1 MFECEYCKTPFL
13 TEVNYNK
20 HKCDQETRMGELD
33 TRRGISAFRYY
44 RLWFEKRKLLQPK
57 KETFIVSKYY
67 NTFFKFA
74 EFAKDMG
81 IPDVDLY
88 IELMSLDAIL
98 PAHWYNKDIYA
109 YFIEKF
115 DTEYSPTVHTRVTLG
130 SMERIA
136 KALDC
141 PMSEIFT
148 HLKPSDV
155 IKLTQSRNLSPWVL
169 LLSKQFKVFYQTQ
182 VNTEERQLL
191 MDVIKLGRWK
201 LIMETKKHL
210 IPETK
215 AILDQLDL

>member
-1 MFECEYCKTPFL
+1 MFECVYCKTPFL
-13 TEVNYNK
+13 TEVNFKK

-44 RLWFEKRKLLQPK
+44 RLWFEKRNLMIPK
-57 KETFIVSKYY
+57 KETFITSKYY

-81 IPDVDLY
+81 IPDVELY
-88 IELMSLDAIL
+88 IKLMSEDGVL
-98 PAHWYNKDIYA
+98 PAHWYNKDIYD
-109 YFIEKF
+109 YFLEKF
-115 DTEYSPTVHTRVTLG
+115 DTEFEPKVHTRITLG

-141 PMSEIFT
+141 PMSDIFI

-169 LLSKQFKVFYQTQ
+169 LLSKKFKDFYQNHT
-182 VNTEERQLL
+182 NTEERQIL
-191 MDVIKLGRWK
+191 MNVIKLGRWK
-201 LIMETKKHL
+201 MIMETKKHL

-215 AILDQLDL
+215 SILDQLHL